1 MRIVFAGTGEFGI
14 PCLEALVASD
24 DHFVLSVIT
33 QPDRPAG
40 RAQKLLASPI
50 KECALRHQLTV
61 FQPEDVNSATSLSQI
76 RYQKPDL
83 MVVVAYGQIL
93 KKPILELPEL
103 GCWNVHGSLL
113 PKYRGASPIAA
124 AVRDLQKRTGV
135 TIMQMNEGLDTGDI
149 LGKVAT
155 RIRPGE
161 TTGLLHDR
169 LAKKAGPLL
178 LYLLE
183 RAKKGK
189 LKSTRQNSQEA
200 SVAPRMKKEDGKID
214 WAKNP
219 EEIDA
224 HIRAMQPWPG
234 AYTWIPDGQDQKMLK
249 IFSVILSRRANGK
262 PGEVVEV
269 NPHGILVAAKKGGV
283 LLREVQLEGRKRM
296 TAVEYARGS
305 GLTNGMMLN
314 WEG

>member
-1 MRIVFAGTGEFGI
+1 VRIVFAGTGEFGI

-219 EEIDA
+219 DEIDA

-234 AYTWIPDGQDQKMLK
+234 AYAWVPDGKDQKMLK
-249 IFSVILSRRANGK
+249 IFSVILSKRAKGK
-262 PGEVVEV
+262 PGEIVEI
-269 NPHGILVAAKKGGV
+269 NSHGILVAAKKGGV

-296 TAVEYARGS
+296 TAVEYSRGAGIVA
-305 GLTNGMMLN
+305 GLQLA
-314 WEG
+314 

>member
-14 PCLEALVASD
+14 PCLEALVSSD
-24 DHFVLSVIT
+24 EHFVLSVIT

-169 LAKKAGPLL
+169 LAKKSGPLL

-189 LKSTRQNSQEA
+189 LKSARQNSQEA

-234 AYTWIPDGQDQKMLK
+234 AYAWVPDGTDQKMLK
-249 IFSVILSRRANGK
+249 IFSVILSKRAKGK
-262 PGEVVEV
+262 PGEIVEI
-269 NPHGILVAAKKGGV
+269 NSHGILVAAKKGGV

-296 TAVEYARGS
+296 SAVEYSRGAGIVA
-305 GLTNGMMLN
+305 GLQLA
-314 WEG
+314 

>member
-1 MRIVFAGTGEFGI
+1 VRIVFAGTGEFGI
-14 PCLEALVASD
+14 PCLEALVSSD
-24 DHFVLSVIT
+24 EHFVLSVIT

-40 RAQKLLASPI
+40 RAQKLLPSPI
-50 KECALRHQLTV
+50 KQCALRHQLTV

-93 KKPILELPEL
+93 KKPILALPEL

-124 AVRDLQKRTGV
+124 AIRDLQKRTGV

-155 RIRPGE
+155 RIRPSE
-161 TTGLLHDR
+161 TSGLLHDR

-189 LKSTRQNSQEA
+189 LKSARQNSQEA

-269 NPHGILVAAKKGGV
+269 NTHGILVAAKKGGV

-296 TAVEYARGS
+296 TAMEYARGA
-305 GLTNGMMLN
+305 GLTPGMMLN

>member
-1 MRIVFAGTGEFGI
+1 VRIVFAGTGEFGV

-24 DHFVLSVIT
+24 EHFVLSVIT

-40 RAQKLLASPI
+40 RQQKVLPSPI

-61 FQPEDVNSATSLSQI
+61 FQPEDVNTATALSQI

-83 MVVVAYGQIL
+83 LVVVAYGQIL
-93 KKPILELPEL
+93 KKPLLDIPDK

-124 AVRDLQKRTGV
+124 AIRDRQKRTGV

-149 LGKVAT
+149 LGKIAT
-155 RIRPGE
+155 RIRTGE
-161 TTGLLHDR
+161 TTGMLHDR
-169 LAKKAGPLL
+169 LAGKAAPLL
-178 LYLLE
+178 LELLGK
-183 RAKKGK
+183 AKKGK
-189 LKSTRQNSQEA
+189 IRSVRQNQAES
-200 SVAPRMKKEDGKID
+200 SFAPRMKKEDGKID
-214 WAKNP
+214 WNKSP
-219 EEIDA
+219 EEIEA

-249 IFSVILSRRANGK
+249 IFSVILSRRAKGK
-262 PGEVVEV
+262 PGEIVEV

-283 LLREVQLEGRKRM
+283 LLRDVQLEGRKRM
-296 TAVEYARGS
+296 TAAEYARGA
-305 GLTNGMMLN
+305 GLVPGVVLD
-314 WEG
+314 

>member
-1 MRIVFAGTGEFGI
+1 MRIVFAGTGEFGV

-24 DHFVLSVIT
+24 EHFVLSVIT

-169 LAKKAGPLL
+169 LAKKSGPLL

-189 LKSTRQNSQEA
+189 LKSARQNSQEA

-219 EEIDA
+219 DEIDA

-234 AYTWIPDGQDQKMLK
+234 AYAWVPDGTDQKMLK
-249 IFSVILSRRANGK
+249 IFSVILSKRAKGK
-262 PGEVVEV
+262 PGEIVEI
-269 NPHGILVAAKKGGV
+269 NSHGILVAAKKGGV

-296 TAVEYARGS
+296 SAVEYSRGAGIVA
-305 GLTNGMMLN
+305 GLQLA
-314 WEG
+314 

>member
-1 MRIVFAGTGEFGI
+1 VRIVFAGTGEFGV

-24 DHFVLSVIT
+24 EHFVLSVIT

-40 RAQKLLASPI
+40 RQQKVLPSPI

-61 FQPEDVNSATSLSQI
+61 FQPEDVNSPTALSQI

-93 KKPILELPEL
+93 KKTLLDVPDK

-124 AVRDLQKRTGV
+124 AIRDRQKRTGV

-149 LGKVAT
+149 LGKIAT

-161 TTGLLHDR
+161 TTGMLHDR
-169 LAKKAGPLL
+169 LAGKSAPLL
-178 LYLLE
+178 LELLGKTE
-183 RAKKGK
+183 KGK
-189 LKSTRQNSQEA
+189 IRSARQNQAEA
-200 SVAPRMKKEDGKID
+200 SLAPRMKKEDGKID
-214 WAKNP
+214 WNKSP
-219 EEIDA
+219 EEIEA

-249 IFSVILSRRANGK
+249 IFSVILSRRAKGK
-262 PGEVVEV
+262 PGEIVEV

-283 LLREVQLEGRKRM
+283 LLRDVQLEGRKRM
-296 TAVEYARGS
+296 TAAEYARGA
-305 GLTNGMMLN
+305 GLVPGVVLD
-314 WEG
+314 

>member
-1 MRIVFAGTGEFGI
+1 VRIVFAGTGEFGI

-189 LKSTRQNSQEA
+189 LKSARQNSQEA

-234 AYTWIPDGQDQKMLK
+234 AYAWVPDGADQKMLK
-249 IFSVILSRRANGK
+249 IFSVILSKRAKGK
-262 PGEVVEV
+262 PGEIVEI
-269 NPHGILVAAKKGGV
+269 NSHGILVAAKKGGV

-296 TAVEYARGS
+296 SAVEYSRGAGIVA
-305 GLTNGMMLN
+305 GLQLA
-314 WEG
+314 

>member
-1 MRIVFAGTGEFGI
+1 MRIVFAGTGEFGV

-124 AVRDLQKRTGV
+124 AIRDLQKRTGV

-183 RAKKGK
+183 RAKKRK
-189 LKSTRQNSQEA
+189 LKSARQNSQEA
-200 SVAPRMKKEDGKID
+200 SVAPRMKKEDGNID

-234 AYTWIPDGQDQKMLK
+234 AYAWVPDGTDQKMLK
-249 IFSVILSRRANGK
+249 IFSVILSKRVKGK
-262 PGEVVEV
+262 PGEIVEI
-269 NPHGILVAAKKGGV
+269 NSHGILVAAKKGGV

-296 TAVEYARGS
+296 SAVEYSRGAGIVA
-305 GLTNGMMLN
+305 GLQLA
-314 WEG
+314 

>member
-50 KECALRHQLTV
+50 KDCALRHQLTV

-161 TTGLLHDR
+161 TTGILHDR

-189 LKSTRQNSQEA
+189 LKSARQNSQEA

-234 AYTWIPDGQDQKMLK
+234 AYAWVPDGTDQKMLK
-249 IFSVILSRRANGK
+249 IFSVILSKRAKGK
-262 PGEVVEV
+262 PGEIVEI
-269 NPHGILVAAKKGGV
+269 NSHGILVAAKKGGV

-296 TAVEYARGS
+296 SAVEYSRGAGIVA
-305 GLTNGMMLN
+305 GLQLA
-314 WEG
+314 

>member
-93 KKPILELPEL
+93 KKSILELPEL

-189 LKSTRQNSQEA
+189 LKSARQNSQEA

-234 AYTWIPDGQDQKMLK
+234 AYAWVPDGTDQKMLK
-249 IFSVILSRRANGK
+249 IFSVILSKRAKGK
-262 PGEVVEV
+262 PGEIVEI
-269 NPHGILVAAKKGGV
+269 NSHGILVAAKKGGV

-296 TAVEYARGS
+296 SAVEYSRGAGIVA
-305 GLTNGMMLN
+305 GLQLA
-314 WEG
+314 

>member
-1 MRIVFAGTGEFGI
+1 MRIIFAGTGEFGV
-14 PCLEALVASD
+14 PCLESLVASD
-24 DHFVLSVIT
+24 EHFVLSVIT

-61 FQPEDVNSATSLSQI
+61 FQPEDVNSSTTLSQI

-93 KKPILELPEL
+93 KKPILELPEM

-124 AVRDLQKRTGV
+124 AIRDRQKRTGV
-135 TIMQMNEGLDTGDI
+135 TIMQMNEGLDTGDM
-149 LGKVAT
+149 LGKIAT
-155 RIRPGE
+155 RIRTAE
-161 TTGLLHDR
+161 TTGVLHDR
-169 LAKKAGPLL
+169 LAGKAAPLL
-178 LYLLE
+178 LELLE
-183 RAKKGK
+183 KAKKGK
-189 LKSTRQNSQEA
+189 LRSARQNSAEA

-214 WAKNP
+214 WNKSP
-219 EEIDA
+219 EEIEA

-249 IFSVILSRRANGK
+249 VFTVILSRRAKGK
-262 PGEVVEV
+262 PGEIVEV

-296 TAVEYARGS
+296 TAVEYARGA
-305 GLTNGMMLN
+305 GLVAGVVLA
-314 WEG
+314 

>member
-1 MRIVFAGTGEFGI
+1 VRIVFAGTGEFGI

-189 LKSTRQNSQEA
+189 LKSARQNSQEA

-234 AYTWIPDGQDQKMLK
+234 AYAWVPDGTDQKMLK
-249 IFSVILSRRANGK
+249 IFSVILSKRAKGK
-262 PGEVVEV
+262 PGQIVEI
-269 NPHGILVAAKKGGV
+269 NSHGILVAAKKGGV

-296 TAVEYARGS
+296 TAVEYSRGAGIVA
-305 GLTNGMMLN
+305 GLQLA
-314 WEG
+314 

>member
-189 LKSTRQNSQEA
+189 LKSARQNSQEA

-249 IFSVILSRRANGK
+249 IFSVILSRRAKGK

>member
-1 MRIVFAGTGEFGI
+1 VRIVFAGTGEFGI

-135 TIMQMNEGLDTGDI
+135 TIIQMNEGLDTGDI
-149 LGKVAT
+149 LEKVAT

-189 LKSTRQNSQEA
+189 LKSARQNSQEA

-234 AYTWIPDGQDQKMLK
+234 AYAWVPDGTDQKMLK
-249 IFSVILSRRANGK
+249 IFSVILSKRAKGK
-262 PGEVVEV
+262 PGEIVEI
-269 NPHGILVAAKKGGV
+269 NSHGILVAAKKGGI

-296 TAVEYARGS
+296 SAVEYSRGAGIVA
-305 GLTNGMMLN
+305 GLQLA
-314 WEG
+314 

>member
-1 MRIVFAGTGEFGI
+1 MRIVFAGTGEFGV

-24 DHFVLSVIT
+24 EHFVLSVIT

-61 FQPEDVNSATSLSQI
+61 FQPEDVNSTTSLSQI

-169 LAKKAGPLL
+169 LAKKSGPLL

-189 LKSTRQNSQEA
+189 LKSTRQNSQES

-214 WAKNP
+214 WVKNP

-234 AYTWIPDGQDQKMLK
+234 AYAWVPDGTDQKMLK
-249 IFSVILSRRANGK
+249 IFSVILSKRAKGK
-262 PGEVVEV
+262 PGEIVEI
-269 NPHGILVAAKKGGV
+269 NSHGILVAAKKGGV

-296 TAVEYARGS
+296 TAVEYARGAGIVA
-305 GLTNGMMLN
+305 GLQLT
-314 WEG
+314 

>member
-1 MRIVFAGTGEFGI
+1 VRIVFAGTGEFGV

-24 DHFVLSVIT
+24 EHFVLSVIT

-40 RAQKLLASPI
+40 RAQKLLAYPI

-61 FQPEDVNSATSLSQI
+61 FQPEDVNSASSLSQI

-135 TIMQMNEGLDTGDI
+135 TIMQMNEGLDTGDV

-169 LAKKAGPLL
+169 LAKKSGPLL

-234 AYTWIPDGQDQKMLK
+234 AYAWVPDGTDQKMLK
-249 IFSVILSRRANGK
+249 IFSLILSKRAKGK
-262 PGEVVEV
+262 PGEIVEI
-269 NPHGILVAAKKGGV
+269 NSHGILVAAKKGGV

-296 TAVEYARGS
+296 TAVEYSRGAGIVA
-305 GLTNGMMLN
+305 GLQLA
-314 WEG
+314 

>member
-1 MRIVFAGTGEFGI
+1 MRIVFAGTGEFGV

-24 DHFVLSVIT
+24 EHFVLSVIT

-40 RAQKLLASPI
+40 RQQKVLPSPI

-61 FQPEDVNSATSLSQI
+61 FQPEDVNSPTALSQI

-93 KKPILELPEL
+93 KKTLLDVPDK

-124 AVRDLQKRTGV
+124 AIRDRQKRTGV

-149 LGKVAT
+149 LGKITT

-161 TTGLLHDR
+161 TTGMLHDR
-169 LAKKAGPLL
+169 LAGKSAPLL
-178 LYLLE
+178 LELLGKTE
-183 RAKKGK
+183 KGK
-189 LKSTRQNSQEA
+189 IRSARQNQAEA
-200 SVAPRMKKEDGKID
+200 SLAPRMKKEDGKID
-214 WAKNP
+214 WNKSP
-219 EEIDA
+219 EEIEA

-249 IFSVILSRRANGK
+249 IFSVILSRRAKGK
-262 PGEVVEV
+262 PGEIVEV

-283 LLREVQLEGRKRM
+283 LLRDVQLEGRKRM
-296 TAVEYARGS
+296 TAAEYARGA
-305 GLTNGMMLN
+305 GLVPGVVLD
-314 WEG
+314 

>member
-1 MRIVFAGTGEFGI
+1 VRIVFAGTGEFGI

-24 DHFVLSVIT
+24 NHFVLSVIT

-219 EEIDA
+219 DEIDA

-234 AYTWIPDGQDQKMLK
+234 AYAWVPDGKDQKMLK
-249 IFSVILSRRANGK
+249 IFSVILSKRAKGK
-262 PGEVVEV
+262 PGEIVEI
-269 NPHGILVAAKKGGV
+269 NSHGILVAAKKGGV

-296 TAVEYARGS
+296 TAVEYSRGAGIVA
-305 GLTNGMMLN
+305 GLQLA
-314 WEG
+314 

>member
-1 MRIVFAGTGEFGI
+1 VRIVFAGTGEFGI

-24 DHFVLSVIT
+24 EHFVLSVIT

-155 RIRPGE
+155 RIRSGE

-183 RAKKGK
+183 RSKKGK
-189 LKSTRQNSQEA
+189 LKSARQNSQEA

-234 AYTWIPDGQDQKMLK
+234 AYAWVPDGTDQKMLK
-249 IFSVILSRRANGK
+249 IFSVILSKRAKGK
-262 PGEVVEV
+262 PGEIVEI
-269 NPHGILVAAKKGGV
+269 NSHGILVAAKKGGV

-296 TAVEYARGS
+296 SAVEYSRGAGIVA
-305 GLTNGMMLN
+305 GLQLA
-314 WEG
+314 

>member
-124 AVRDLQKRTGV
+124 AVRDLQRRTGV

-189 LKSTRQNSQEA
+189 LKSARQNSQEA

-234 AYTWIPDGQDQKMLK
+234 AYAWVPDGTDQKMLK
-249 IFSVILSRRANGK
+249 IFSVILSKRAKGK
-262 PGEVVEV
+262 PGEIVEI
-269 NPHGILVAAKKGGV
+269 NSHGILVAAKKGGV

-296 TAVEYARGS
+296 SAVEYSRGAGIVA
-305 GLTNGMMLN
+305 GLQLA
-314 WEG
+314 

>member
-189 LKSTRQNSQEA
+189 LKSSRQNSQEA

-234 AYTWIPDGQDQKMLK
+234 AYAWVPDGTDQKMLK
-249 IFSVILSRRANGK
+249 IFSVILSKRAKGK
-262 PGEVVEV
+262 PGEIVGI
-269 NPHGILVAAKKGGV
+269 NSHGILVAAKKGGV

-296 TAVEYARGS
+296 TAVEYSRGAGIVA
-305 GLTNGMMLN
+305 GLELA
-314 WEG
+314 

>member
-1 MRIVFAGTGEFGI
+1 MRIVFAGTGEFGV

-24 DHFVLSVIT
+24 EHFVLSVIT

-135 TIMQMNEGLDTGDI
+135 TIMQMNEGLDTGDV

-169 LAKKAGPLL
+169 LAKKSGPLL

-189 LKSTRQNSQEA
+189 LKSARQNSQEA

-234 AYTWIPDGQDQKMLK
+234 AYAWVPDGTDQKMLK
-249 IFSVILSRRANGK
+249 IFSVILSKRAKGK
-262 PGEVVEV
+262 PGEIVEI
-269 NPHGILVAAKKGGV
+269 NSHGILVAAKKGGV

-296 TAVEYARGS
+296 TAVEYSRGAGIVA
-305 GLTNGMMLN
+305 GLQLA
-314 WEG
+314 

>member
-1 MRIVFAGTGEFGI
+1 VRIVFAGTGEFGVS
-14 PCLEALVASD
+14 CLEALVTSD

-183 RAKKGK
+183 RSKKGK
-189 LKSTRQNSQEA
+189 LKSARQNSQEA

-234 AYTWIPDGQDQKMLK
+234 AYAWVPDGTDQKMLK
-249 IFSVILSRRANGK
+249 IFSVILSKRAKGK
-262 PGEVVEV
+262 PGEIVEI
-269 NPHGILVAAKKGGV
+269 NSHGILVAAKKGGV

-296 TAVEYARGS
+296 SAVEYSRGAGIVA
-305 GLTNGMMLN
+305 GLQLA
-314 WEG
+314 

>member
-1 MRIVFAGTGEFGI
+1 
-14 PCLEALVASD
+14 VASD
-24 DHFVLSVIT
+24 QHFVLSVLT

-40 RAQKLLASPI
+40 RQQKLLASPI
-50 KECALRHQLTV
+50 KDCALRHQLQV
-61 FQPEDVNSATSLSQI
+61 FQPEDINAPSALSQI

-93 KKPILELPEL
+93 KKPILELPER

-124 AVRDLQKRTGV
+124 AIRDRQKRTGV

-149 LGKVAT
+149 LDSVAT
-155 RIRPGE
+155 RIRPEE

-169 LAKKAGPLL
+169 LAKKAALL
-178 LYLLE
+178 LLELLTRTE
-183 RAKKGK
+183 KGK
-189 LKSTRQNSQEA
+189 LKRTRQNNAEA
-200 SVAPRMKKEDGKID
+200 SLAPRMTKEDGKINWD
-214 WAKNP
+214 RNP
-219 EEIDA
+219 EEIEA

-234 AYTWIPDGQDQKMLK
+234 AYTWIPEGTDQKMLK
-249 IFSVILSRRANGK
+249 IFSVILSRRAKGK
-262 PGEVVEV
+262 PGEIVEI

-296 TAVEYARGS
+296 SAAEFGRGS
-305 GLTNGMMLN
+305 TLGTGGVLV
-314 WEG
+314 

>member
-1 MRIVFAGTGEFGI
+1 VRIVFAGTGEFGV

-124 AVRDLQKRTGV
+124 AIRDLQKRTGV

-183 RAKKGK
+183 RAKKRK
-189 LKSTRQNSQEA
+189 LKSARQNSQEA

-234 AYTWIPDGQDQKMLK
+234 AYAWVPDGTDQKMLK
-249 IFSVILSRRANGK
+249 IFSVILSKRAKGK
-262 PGEVVEV
+262 PGEIVEI
-269 NPHGILVAAKKGGV
+269 NSHGILVAAKKGGV

-296 TAVEYARGS
+296 SAVEYSRGAGIVA
-305 GLTNGMMLN
+305 GLQLA
-314 WEG
+314 

>member
-1 MRIVFAGTGEFGI
+1 
-14 PCLEALVASD
+14 LEALVASD

-50 KECALRHQLTV
+50 KQCALRHQLTV

>member
-1 MRIVFAGTGEFGI
+1 VRIVFAGTGEFGI

-155 RIRPGE
+155 RIRHGE

-183 RAKKGK
+183 RSKKGK
-189 LKSTRQNSQEA
+189 LKSARQNSQEA

-214 WAKNP
+214 WARNP

-234 AYTWIPDGQDQKMLK
+234 AYAWVPDRADQKMLK
-249 IFSVILSRRANGK
+249 IFSVILSKRAKGK
-262 PGEVVEV
+262 PGEIVEI
-269 NPHGILVAAKKGGV
+269 NSHGILVAAKKGGV

-296 TAVEYARGS
+296 SAVEYSRGAGIVA
-305 GLTNGMMLN
+305 GLQLA
-314 WEG
+314 

>member
-1 MRIVFAGTGEFGI
+1 MRIVFAGTGEFGV

-83 MVVVAYGQIL
+83 MLVVAYGQIL

-183 RAKKGK
+183 RSKKGK
-189 LKSTRQNSQEA
+189 LKSARQNSQEA

-224 HIRAMQPWPG
+224 HILAMQPWPG
-234 AYTWIPDGQDQKMLK
+234 AYACVPDGTDQKMLK
-249 IFSVILSRRANGK
+249 IFSVILSKRAKGK
-262 PGEVVEV
+262 PGEIVEI
-269 NPHGILVAAKKGGV
+269 NSHGILVAAKKGGV

-296 TAVEYARGS
+296 SAVEYSRGAGIVA
-305 GLTNGMMLN
+305 GLQLA
-314 WEG
+314 

>member
-183 RAKKGK
+183 RSKKGK
-189 LKSTRQNSQEA
+189 LKSARQNSQEA

-234 AYTWIPDGQDQKMLK
+234 AYAWVPDGTDQKMLK
-249 IFSVILSRRANGK
+249 IFSVILSKRAKGK
-262 PGEVVEV
+262 PGEIVEI
-269 NPHGILVAAKKGGV
+269 NSHGILVAAKKGGV

-296 TAVEYARGS
+296 SAVEYSRGAGIVA
-305 GLTNGMMLN
+305 GLQLA
-314 WEG
+314 

>member
-1 MRIVFAGTGEFGI
+1 MRIVFAGTGEFGV

-24 DHFVLSVIT
+24 EHFVLSVIT

-40 RAQKLLASPI
+40 RQQKVLPSPI

-61 FQPEDVNSATSLSQI
+61 FQPEDVNIPTALSQI

-93 KKPILELPEL
+93 KKPLLDIPDK

-124 AVRDLQKRTGV
+124 AIRDRQKRTGV

-149 LGKVAT
+149 LGKIAT
-155 RIRPGE
+155 RIRTGE
-161 TTGLLHDR
+161 TTGMLHDR
-169 LAKKAGPLL
+169 LAGKAAPLL
-178 LYLLE
+178 LELLGK
-183 RAKKGK
+183 AKKGK
-189 LKSTRQNSQEA
+189 IRSVRQNQAES

-214 WAKNP
+214 WNKSP
-219 EEIDA
+219 EEIEA

-249 IFSVILSRRANGK
+249 IFSVILSRRAKGK
-262 PGEVVEV
+262 PGEIVEV

-283 LLREVQLEGRKRM
+283 LLRDVQLEGRKRM
-296 TAVEYARGS
+296 TAAEYVRGA
-305 GLTNGMMLN
+305 GLVPGVVLD
-314 WEG
+314 

>member
-61 FQPEDVNSATSLSQI
+61 FQPEDVNSSTSLSQI

-189 LKSTRQNSQEA
+189 LKSARQNSQEA

-234 AYTWIPDGQDQKMLK
+234 AYAWVPDGTDQKMLK
-249 IFSVILSRRANGK
+249 IFSVILSKRAKGK
-262 PGEVVEV
+262 PGEIVEI
-269 NPHGILVAAKKGGV
+269 NSHGILVAAKKGGV

-296 TAVEYARGS
+296 SAVEYSRGAGIVA
-305 GLTNGMMLN
+305 GLQLA
-314 WEG
+314 

>member
-189 LKSTRQNSQEA
+189 LKSARQNSQEA

-234 AYTWIPDGQDQKMLK
+234 AYAWVPDGTDQKMLK
-249 IFSVILSRRANGK
+249 IFSVILSKRAKGK
-262 PGEVVEV
+262 PGEIVEI
-269 NPHGILVAAKKGGV
+269 NSHGILVAAKKGGV
-283 LLREVQLEGRKRM
+283 LLREVQVEGRKRM
-296 TAVEYARGS
+296 SAVEYSRGAGIVA
-305 GLTNGMMLN
+305 GLQLA
-314 WEG
+314 